1 MQRRN
6 KDNLVKQNVQ
16 RDRWFR
22 LEREQSCT
30 FGFINNQRC
39 TIVHYWNQNRNKII
53 NEGLKMLFS
62 LLYKDGNVQTF
73 VIL

>member
-1 MQRRN
+1 MQKRN

-22 LEREQSCT
+22 VEREQSCT
-30 FGFINNQRC
+30 FGFINNQMC
-39 TIVHYWNQNRNKII
+39 KIEHYWNQNRNKII